1 MRQVPGRESAPVG
14 IIILLLVIIRVL
26 WATRKIRLGCLG
38 RCGRDSCASVSGA
51 GIIVFS
57 NPLFNAVFHRLFRR
71 RELSTSPGGAC
82 CGSAELYYKS
92 SANSVHTFTW

>member
-1 MRQVPGRESAPVG
+1 M
-14 IIILLLVIIRVL
+14 ILVHPLAVRGL
-26 WATRKIRLGCLG
+26 W
-38 RCGRDSCASVSGA
+38 